1 MPVPSSLSYD
11 SYESD
16 TPHPTLLITLHPKYY
31 HTEKGAW
38 KHVSRRKIDEQ
49 KHHPSSIKIV
59 TWNIDFQNAY
69 VEERLS
75 AILRHLETAVFKCQ
89 PDEAPEP
96 CCIMLQEVH
105 RDAFP
110 CLLEDPWVRDNF
122 VVTPVNNDK
131 WPDPVYGNVTLVS
144 RSLAVTQAHIVKF
157 GHSSMGRTG
166 VMVDI
171 KFSKPSAAAEEITL
185 RLINTHLESLPVGAE
200 YRPIQL
206 GCLASFLK
214 GKEGIKGGVIV
225 GDMNA
230 IGPSDA
236 DLAIDA
242 GLKDAWKRGD
252 RDESGFTWGY
262 QGGGNFPAAR
272 LDRVFFLPRK
282 GYKVDEPKPIGVG
295 LKAKK
300 GLLKSWASDHYGL
313 EAILRILR

>member
-16 TPHPTLLITLHPKYY
+16 DSRPTLLVTLHPKYF
-31 HTEKGAW
+31 HPEKGAW
-38 KHVSRRKIDEQ
+38 KHVSRRKIEEQ
-49 KHHPSSIKIV
+49 KHHPSSIKVV
-59 TWNIDFQNAY
+59 TWNIDFQSAY
-69 VEERLS
+69 VEERLE
-75 AILRHLETAVFKCQ
+75 AVLRHLETTVFKC
-89 PDEAPEP
+89 PSGEAPEP

-105 RDAFP
+105 RDVLP
-110 CLLEDPWVRDNF
+110 CILEDSWVRDHF

-144 RSLAVTQAHIVKF
+144 RSLAVVQAHLVKF

-171 KFSKPSAAAEEITL
+171 KFRKPSAAAEEITL
-185 RLINTHLESLPVGAE
+185 RLINTHLESLPIGAR

-206 GCLASFLK
+206 QCLATFLK
-214 GKEGIKGGVIV
+214 AEGIKGGLIA

-230 IGPSDA
+230 IGQSDV

-242 GLKDAWKRGD
+242 GLKDAWRKGD
-252 RDESGFTWGY
+252 RDDAGFTWGY
-262 QGGGNFPAAR
+262 QGGGDFPAAR
-272 LDRVFFLPRK
+272 LDRVFFQPRK

-300 GLLKSWASDHYGL
+300 GLLKCWASDHYGL
-313 EAILRILR
+313 EAILRVLR